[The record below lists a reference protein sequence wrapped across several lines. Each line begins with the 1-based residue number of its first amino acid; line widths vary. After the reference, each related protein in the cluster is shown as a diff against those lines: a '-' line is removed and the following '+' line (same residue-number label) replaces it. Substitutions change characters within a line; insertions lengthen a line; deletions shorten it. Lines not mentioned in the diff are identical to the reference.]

1 MNSVTNVNDIIG
13 DIFKLFNPKLVCVS
27 NIKGNNNIYSYHKIV
42 YSNKEFIF
50 ELIKNHKT
58 GIISCKIN
66 EINYYGVENIKY
78 KIHSILFDYEYKIIQ
93 DELKITLKRIRYYD
107 TIIKILSKKIIID
120 VIRKILYRLD

>member
-13 DIFKLFNPKLVCVS
+13 DIFKLFNPKLVWVS

-50 ELIKNHKT
+50 ELIKNYKT
-58 GIISCKIN
+58 GIITCKIN
-66 EINYYGVENIKY
+66 EINYYGIENIKY

-93 DELKITLKRIRYYD
+93 EELKITLKRIRYYD
-107 TIIKILSKKIIID
+107 TIIKILSKKINID
-120 VIRKILYRLD
+120 VIIKILKKLH

>member
-1 MNSVTNVNDIIG
+1 MNFETNVNDIIG
-13 DIFKLFNPKLVCVS
+13 DLFKLFNPKLVSVS

-50 ELIKNHKT
+50 DLIKNYKT

-93 DELKITLKRIRYYD
+93 EELKITLKRIRYYD
-107 TIIKILSKKIIID
+107 TIIKILSKKINID
-120 VIRKILYRLD
+120 VIIKILKKLD